1 VTDHFDGK
9 RFYNYGNQE
18 RRSYASLLRWALT
31 RDRGPW
37 TEVKNSPSTMPPE
50 KEIRDRIRITH
61 INHTTFL
68 IQLDG
73 INILTD
79 PIWSERASPFSWIGP
94 KRMRPPAF
102 PLHELPPIHLILLSH
117 NHYDHLDLAT
127 LKHLDLMFKPSYIVP
142 LGVSLLLNENSIG
155 TNITELDWWQVNP
168 FQGLRIEGL
177 PAHHSTARGAFDR
190 DCTLWCGYSIESS
203 MGKVY
208 FAGDTGYDKE
218 TFRKIGEGSG
228 PFRISIIPIGAYKP
242 VWFMSPVHC
251 TPAEALK
258 IHHDVQSQQ
267 SIASHFGTFPLG
279 DESQTEPRDDLHQ
292 ACVEAN
298 FDLSLFVIPE
308 AGQPLD
314 FHESE

>member
-1 VTDHFDGK
+1 MIWIFIAVLILPLLALQLVGYWLSGPHYKGSVTDHFDGK

-18 RRSYASLLRWALT
+18 RRSYALT

-190 DCTLWCGYSIESS
+190 DCTLWCG
-203 MGKVY
+203 KVAWAR
-208 FAGDTGYDKE
+208 FTLQVTQGTIRRLSGRLAKVPAHSGYRS
-218 TFRKIGEGSG
+218 FRSEPTNRCGSCR
-228 PFRISIIPIGAYKP
+228 PCI
-242 VWFMSPVHC
+242 VH
-251 TPAEALK
+251 PPK
-258 IHHDVQSQQ
+258 H
-267 SIASHFGTFPLG
+267 
-279 DESQTEPRDDLHQ
+279 
-292 ACVEAN
+292 
-298 FDLSLFVIPE
+298 
-308 AGQPLD
+308 
-314 FHESE
+314 